1 MEEIKRPSK
10 DIRILGV
17 QVDSKLQWSAHQK
30 RIQKKAATQIGALV
44 QTTASTWGASFLR
57 ARQVYT
63 AVVRPALAYGAAIW
77 HNPSKEPNK
86 RAQGIA
92 AQLQPI
98 QNKCLRIVAGAY
110 KATPIQSLEVETY
123 TPPLDLYLDSR
134 LAKFRERLAQSETG
148 KVIQE
153 ACSTIRDRLKKRKRG
168 SRNQTQN
175 QDPPKSER
183 DEWREQRNACLG
195 PQLTSEKQRTL
206 EAWRIRWREKE
217 NQRAQIHSQW
227 DQIKR
232 PPDPKILQLH
242 KGLKKA
248 ESSMLIQLR
257 TGRIGLN
264 YFLNKA
270 KVPGYESGQCSCN
283 RGPETPRHILI
294 YCPKERRRRT
304 TLRDPQGGHIN
315 FNNLLDSAKGAQLTS
330 KWMIQSGRLHQ
341 FQLAQSLLYEESF

>member
-10 DIRILGV
+10 DIQILGV

-44 QTTASTWGASFLR
+44 QTIASTWRASFLR
-57 ARQVYT
+57 ARQVYIV
-63 AVVRPALAYGAAIW
+63 VVRPALAYGAAIW

-92 AQLQPI
+92 VQLQPI

-134 LAKFRERLAQSETG
+134 LAKFRERLTQTETG

-168 SRNQTQN
+168 SRSQTQN

-183 DEWREQRNACLG
+183 DEWREQRNSYLG
-195 PQLTSEKQRTL
+195 PQLISEEQRTL

-217 NQRAQIHSQW
+217 NQRAQIHNQW

-242 KGLKKA
+242 KGLKKV
-248 ESSMLIQLR
+248 ESSILIQLR
-257 TGRIGLN
+257 IGQIGLN
-264 YFLNKA
+264 SFLNKA
-270 KVPGYESGQCSCN
+270 KVLRYKSEQCSCK
-283 RGPETPRHILI
+283 RGSETPRHVLI
-294 YCPKERRRRT
+294 YYPKEEDVVQLSE
-304 TLRDPQGGHIN
+304 TLKKI
-315 FNNLLDSAKGAQLTS
+315 
-330 KWMIQSGRLHQ
+330 I
-341 FQLAQSLLYEESF
+341 